1 MNKLKKYGM
10 LMLLVLSVNLVA
22 FSQNNAN
29 VVRGQVTDEVT
40 GETLISV
47 TVTEVDASNRII
59 NVTVTNYDGEYVL
72 QISNPKNKL
81 RFKYIGFETQ
91 DVEIGNKR
99 VINVVMKEQTLTLK
113 DAVVTAKAT
122 VSNGTFNIPQREVSM
137 AMQKIGAEEFEG
149 IQVAS
154 IDDAL
159 QGRIAGLDIVN
170 VSGEPGSG
178 MSMRVRGTTSINA
191 NTEPLIVINDIP
203 FETEIDDSFDFAT
216 ANEEQYAQLINV
228 NPDDIESITVLKDA
242 ASTAIWGA
250 KGANGVLMIT
260 TKKGK
265 AGPTRVTYS
274 YSMTRAKQ
282 PAGMNM
288 LNGDGYT
295 MLMKQAYYNP
305 KLESAS
311 SAIPELNYDTNFTE
325 YENYNNNTDWR
336 KAISKIGYTHDNN
349 LTISGGG
356 EKVSYRVSV
365 AYYNQTGTIIGQL
378 LNRLS
383 MRSNITYNVSDRI
396 TFTSD
401 FSYTYGDNDKN
412 YENLLDIAY
421 KKMPNLSIY
430 DQDSEGNDTDRYYH
444 ILSSST
450 LNDEQKK
457 LSNPV
462 AVANLAMNN
471 TKNYRTS
478 PVFSLSYE
486 FFDRTQTDASLR
498 MNATVSFDINANQR
512 TGFFPKEA
520 ANKVWNEGKV
530 NMAERSESE
539 SLGLYATA
547 NLTWRPV
554 FKNENHSFQV
564 QGRFNISSSSSNS
577 IGMAVDGLPSSWLTA
592 ASSTAQIVSMSNSFS
607 ESRSLG
613 YSGSAHY
620 AYAGRYI
627 ADITLKRE
635 GSSMF
640 GENFRYGFFPAI
652 STKWILSDEAFFE
665 PLRPIISQLSPRF
678 SIGIN
683 GNTPS
688 EKYVHLSRY
697 ENAGQFI
704 DIPAVRP
711 KNMRL
716 ANLRWEKTTQTNYG
730 VDVELLEGKYSTDFN
745 YYFKHTTDLLFKDLG
760 ISSTS
765 GYETLSNI
773 NTGTMNNYGWEFNFN
788 ARDVIR
794 TEGFRMD
801 ANFNFSN
808 NRNEIV
814 ELSEEILARYN
825 KEYDYKNGTYLTR
838 IQPHNP
844 VGSIYGFKYKGVYQ
858 YNEYD
863 PSRPDATCPIVRDAN
878 GNPIFDAQGNTKPMY
893 FAYGTSSAYEFKG
906 GDAIYEDINH
916 DGSIDELDIVYLG
929 NSLPKINGGFG
940 FTFRFGKGFSINTFF
955 NYRIGNKVVNKA
967 RMEAENMYTNNN
979 QSVAVNWRWRKEGDV
994 TEMPRALYN
1003 YGYNWLGSDRY
1014 VEDASFLR
1022 FKYLTFNYSLPKELL
1037 KPLSLNQASIY
1048 LSFQNIACL
1057 TKYTGVD
1064 PEVGYGGMSV
1074 ATDGSKT
1081 PRSKDILLRLRLG
1094 F

>member
-1 MNKLKKYGM
+1 ML
-10 LMLLVLSVNLVA
+10 LMLSVHVMALA
-22 FSQNNAN
+22 QNNAN

-122 VSNGTFNIPQREVSM
+122 VSTGTFNIPQREVSM
-137 AMQKIGAEEFEG
+137 AMQKISAEEFDG

-216 ANEEQYAQLINV
+216 ANQEQYAQLINV

-242 ASTAIWGA
+242 ASTAMWGA
-250 KGANGVLMIT
+250 QGANGVLMIT

-265 AGPTRVTYS
+265 AGPTKVNYS
-274 YSMTRAKQ
+274 YSMTRARQ
-282 PAGMNM
+282 PKGMNM
-288 LNGDGYT
+288 LDGDGYT

-305 KLESAS
+305 KLENAS
-311 SAIPELNYDTNFTE
+311 SSIPELNYDTNFTE

-336 KAISKIGYTHDNN
+336 KEVSRIGYTHDNN

-356 EKVSYRVSV
+356 EKVTYRVSV
-365 AYYNQTGTIIGQL
+365 AYYNQTGTVIGQG

-383 MRSNITYNVSDRI
+383 MRSSIDYQVSDRI
-396 TFTSD
+396 RFNSD
-401 FSYTYGDNDKN
+401 FSYTYSDNDKN
-412 YENLLDIAY
+412 HDDILKIAY
-421 KKMPNLSIY
+421 QKMPNLSVFT
-430 DQDSEGNDTDRYYH
+430 QDKNGNDTDIYYH
-444 ILSSST
+444 ILENSG
-450 LNDEQKK
+450 LQKEQKE

-462 AVANLAMNN
+462 AVANLAMYNI
-471 TKNYRTS
+471 KSYRTS

-486 FFDRTQTDASLR
+486 FMDRSVTDASLR
-498 MNATVSFDINANQR
+498 LNATVSFDINANQ
-512 TGFFPKEA
+512 TTTFFPKEA
-520 ANKVWNEGKV
+520 ANLAWNDDKV
-530 NMAERSESE
+530 NQAKRSESE
-539 SLGLYATA
+539 SMGLYSTA
-547 NLTWRPV
+547 NLMWRPV
-554 FKNENHSFQV
+554 FKNENHSLNLNAKFSL
-564 QGRFNISSSSSNS
+564 SSNTSNS
-577 IGMAVDGLPSSWLTA
+577 IGMGATGMPSSWLTA
-592 ASSTAQIVSMSNSFS
+592 ASSTAKITEMSTSSSENRKMSFAWS
-607 ESRSLG
+607 F
-613 YSGSAHY
+613 HY
-620 AYAGRYI
+620 AYAGKYI
-627 ADITLKRE
+627 VGCTVNRA
-635 GSSMF
+635 GSSKF
-640 GENFRYGFFPAI
+640 GDNFRYGFFPAI

-665 PLRPIISQLSPRF
+665 PIRPIISQLSPRF
-678 SIGIN
+678 SIGIT
-683 GNTPS
+683 GNEPA
-688 EKYVHLSRY
+688 EAFIHLSRY
-697 ENAGQFI
+697 GEAGQFI
-704 DIPAVRP
+704 DIPAVKP
-711 KNMRL
+711 LNMRL

-730 VDVELLEGKYSTDFN
+730 IDVELLEGKFSTDFN
-745 YYFKHTTDLLFKDLG
+745 YYYKHTTDLLFKDLG

-765 GYETLSNI
+765 GYPTLKNR
-773 NTGTMNNYGWEFNFN
+773 NVGVMDNYGWEFNFN
-788 ARDVIR
+788 ARDVVR
-794 TEGFRMD
+794 TEQFRMD
-801 ANFNFSN
+801 VNFNFSN
-808 NRNEIV
+808 NRNVIV
-814 ELSEEILARYN
+814 DLTDDVLAQYN
-825 KEYDYKNGTYLTR
+825 KEFDYKNGSYLTR
-838 IQPHNP
+838 IQENNP

-858 YNEYD
+858 YNDYD

-955 NYRIGNKVVNKA
+955 NYRVGNKVVNKA
-967 RMEAENMYTNNN
+967 RMEAENMYTNSN
-979 QSVAVNWRWRKEGDV
+979 QSVAVNWRWRKEGDI

-1022 FKYLTFNYSLPKELL
+1022 FKYLTVNYSLPKELL
-1037 KPLSLNQASIY
+1037 KPVGLNQASLY

-1074 ATDGSKT
+1074 ATDGAKT

>member
-1 MNKLKKYGM
+1 MNKLKKYGI
-10 LMLLVLSVNLVA
+10 LMLLMLSVNVLA
-22 FSQNNAN
+22 LAQNNAN
-29 VVRGQVTDEVT
+29 VVRGQVTDKAT

-47 TVTEVDASNRII
+47 TVTEVDPSNRIV
-59 NVTVTNYDGEYVL
+59 NVTITNYDGEYVL
-72 QISNPKNKL
+72 QISDPKNKL
-81 RFKYIGFETQ
+81 RFKYIGFETL
-91 DVEIGNKR
+91 DLEIGNKR
-99 VINVVMKEQTLTLK
+99 VINAVMSEQTLTLK
-113 DAVVTAKAT
+113 DAVITAKVT
-122 VSNGTFNIPQREVSM
+122 TSTGTFNIPQREVSM
-137 AMQKIGAEEFEG
+137 AMQKISAEEFDG

-242 ASTAIWGA
+242 ASTAMWGA

-260 TKKGK
+260 TKRGK
-265 AGPTRVTYS
+265 AGPTKVTYS

-282 PAGMNM
+282 PKGMNM
-288 LNGDGYT
+288 LDGDGYT

-305 KLESAS
+305 KLENS
-311 SAIPELNYDTNFTE
+311 SSSVPELNYDTNFTE
-325 YENYNNNTDWR
+325 FENYNNNTEWR
-336 KAISKIGYTHDNN
+336 DEISRIAYTHDNN

-356 EKVSYRVSV
+356 DKVAYRVSV
-365 AYYNQTGTIIGQL
+365 AYYTQTGTVIGQKL
-378 LNRLS
+378 DRLS
-383 MRSNITYNVSDRI
+383 MRSSIDYNVSDRI
-396 TFTSD
+396 RFSSE
-401 FSYTYGDNDKN
+401 FSYTYSDNDKN
-412 YENLLDIAY
+412 YEDLLSIAY
-421 KKMPNLSIY
+421 KKMPNLSVY
-430 DQDSEGNDTDRYYH
+430 TQDRDGNNTDTYYH
-444 ILSSST
+444 ILENSGLQSG
-450 LNDEQKK
+450 QKK

-471 TKNYRTS
+471 TKSYRTS
-478 PVFSLSYE
+478 PVFNLSYE
-486 FFDRTQTDASLR
+486 FFDRSKTDASLK
-498 MNATVSFDINANQR
+498 MSATVSFDINANQR
-512 TGFFPKEA
+512 TTFFPKEA
-520 ANKVWNEGKV
+520 ANLVWNDGKV
-530 NMAERSESE
+530 NNAQRSESE
-539 SLGLYATA
+539 SMGLYSSA
-547 NLTWRPV
+547 NLNWRPV
-554 FKNENHSFQV
+554 FENENHSLQLNGKFTL
-564 QGRFNISSSSSNS
+564 SSNTSNS
-577 IGMAVDGLPSSWLTA
+577 IGLSATGLPSSWLSS
-592 ASSTAQIVSMSNSFS
+592 ASANATITSMSTSSS
-607 ESRSLG
+607 ENRSLNYG
-613 YSGSAHY
+613 MGFHY
-620 AYAGRYI
+620 AYSGKYI
-627 ADITLKRE
+627 LSGTINRA
-635 GSSMF
+635 GSSKF
-640 GENFRYGFFPAI
+640 GDNFKFGFFPAI
-652 STKWILSDEAFFE
+652 STKWILSDENFFE
-665 PLRPIISQLSPRF
+665 PIRPIISMLSPRF
-678 SIGIN
+678 SIGLT
-683 GNTPS
+683 GNEPK
-688 EKYVHLSRY
+688 EAFIHLSRY
-697 ENAGQFI
+697 VQNGMYI
-704 DIPAVRP
+704 DIPAVKP

-730 VDVELLEGKYSTDFN
+730 VDIEFLEGKYSTDFN
-745 YYFKHTTDLLFKDLG
+745 YYYKHTTDLLFADLG

-765 GYETLSNI
+765 GYATLTNR
-773 NTGTMNNYGWEFNFN
+773 NGGVMDNRGWELNFN

-794 TEGFRMD
+794 TDFFRMD

-808 NRNEIV
+808 NQNLII
-814 ELSEEILARYN
+814 ELSDDILARYN
-825 KEYDYKNGTYLTR
+825 KDFDYKNGTYLTR
-838 IQPHNP
+838 IQVGNP

-929 NSLPKINGGFG
+929 NSLPKVNGGFG
-940 FTFRFGKGFSINTFF
+940 FTFRFGKGFSVNTFF
-955 NYRIGNKVVNKA
+955 NYRIGNKVVNRA
-967 RMEAENMYTNNN
+967 RMEAENMYTNDN

-1022 FKYLTFNYSLPKELL
+1022 FKYLTINYSLPKELL
-1037 KPLSLNQASIY
+1037 KPVKLNTASLY

-1057 TKYTGVD
+1057 TRYTGVD

-1074 ATDGSKT
+1074 ATDGAKT
-1081 PRSKDILLRLRLG
+1081 PRSKDIMLRVRLG